1 MNIGLHGSNLMSIG
15 QGIFGGGGLMK
26 STLQR
31 MERQADRDRQVAL
44 IENQKQN
51 LKNIN
56 CSSAEE
62 VSRILDL
69 LHSYE
74 DQIAAVKA
82 EYNNAQ
88 MFHLMDEAM
97 EKGEKIAEAIEKSAP
112 KTAEERKKEAVEEAL
127 GIDEEKGL
135 LRDVLEKIS
144 DEALPEDLEDISEME
159 AKTDFDQEPTQA
171 AESSALEPEQSQTQ
185 EALPEPPIAY
195 KRFDA
200 FA

>member
-1 MNIGLHGSNLMSIG
+1 MNIGLQGSNLLSIG

-31 MERQADRDRQVAL
+31 MERQADRDKQVAL

-51 LKNIN
+51 LKNIE

-62 VSRILDL
+62 ASRILEL

-88 MFHLMDEAM
+88 MLHLMDEAM
-97 EKGEKIAEAIEKSAP
+97 EKGEKIAKAIEKSAP

-135 LRDVLEKIS
+135 LSDILDKIS
-144 DEALPEDLEDISEME
+144 EEMLPESLEEISEME
-159 AKTDFDQEPTQA
+159 AKTDLDQEPTQA
-171 AESSALEPEQSQTQ
+171 AELRSLEPEDNQMQ
-185 EALPEPPIAY
+185 ETLPKFPAAY
-195 KRFDA
+195 KRFDT
-200 FA
+200 FV